1 MNPEPDTV
9 PTDSYVA
16 DLSKLPNA
24 VTSGDWTRRE
34 LFRRCMVEYPRCMH
48 AATPEGRRLMLSRRP
63 ALTNTPWDAVVA
75 ASMEHSALLHGCD
88 PPAWGDEPERFL
100 DEPVEL
106 LDQWCRTVLCH
117 LPAPFTRRGIIMD
130 PRNLDRRTGDE
141 QWSPEPGDPEV
152 RWPRDDWLNSWVEQ
166 RAKLLVCAEATD
178 PARAR
183 AAPAVQRVRQ
193 HRERGSQSRMGRS
206 GLSVENQATGHVRAE
221 RTAPGE
227 RADQVN
233 GTHRSAGAHH
243 ESTGTR
249 RPRRTSVA
257 RTARRQGPDRRRAGG
272 PATDGLEP
280 TWADGGRDRHGR
292 DRAMAERNPRDDDAE
307 LNLELIEQLF
317 NELDTELGKTGD
329 SAEIYIAGGA
339 RMMYELNPERLTKD
353 VDAVI
358 RNGRNAL
365 QNAAARLQ
373 KEHRL
378 RQGWLNDNV
387 TGLLPVGRDAGEV
400 PIFEGRHL
408 TNGARRVAKTH
419 ARAEDRQPEGQ
430 GPRRHQDADGRD
442 GSDHVREGRANRQRR
457 VPGRRTRSS

>member
-106 LDQWCRTVLCH
+106 LDQWCRTVVCH

-166 RAKLLVCAEATD
+166 RAKLLYVQKPPTRPEPGRPQLYDACANIESEA
-178 PARAR
+178 ARAGWVVRVSLSRTKPPATFVLRGPHLANARIRSMEPTEARALITRALEHVDLDERRWHGLLADKVQTAGGR
-183 AAPAVQRVRQ
+183 AAPPPTVWNRP
-193 HRERGSQSRMGRS
+193 
-206 GLSVENQATGHVRAE
+206 GLTVAGTATGV
-221 RTAPGE
+221 T
-227 RADQVN
+227 
-233 GTHRSAGAHH
+233 
-243 ESTGTR
+243 
-249 RPRRTSVA
+249 
-257 RTARRQGPDRRRAGG
+257 
-272 PATDGLEP
+272 
-280 TWADGGRDRHGR
+280 
-292 DRAMAERNPRDDDAE
+292 
-307 LNLELIEQLF
+307 EQW
-317 NELDTELGKTGD
+317 
-329 SAEIYIAGGA
+329 
-339 RMMYELNPERLTKD
+339 
-353 VDAVI
+353 
-358 RNGRNAL
+358 
-365 QNAAARLQ
+365 QNA
-373 KEHRL
+373 
-378 RQGWLNDNV
+378 
-387 TGLLPVGRDAGEV
+387 T
-400 PIFEGRHL
+400 
-408 TNGARRVAKTH
+408 
-419 ARAEDRQPEGQ
+419 
-430 GPRRHQDADGRD
+430 
-442 GSDHVREGRANRQRR
+442 
-457 VPGRRTRSS
+457 PGTTTQS